1 VNGTKQGSAN
11 KIYAKKVLDMILITK
26 LTMKQKELE
35 IILQK
40 VPIYERPN
48 PFIEQYTTPA
58 NIATDII
65 FTAFRFGDIQDK
77 KVVDL
82 GCGTG
87 IFSFGAKLAN
97 AKEVVGIDIDE
108 QAIKIAKN
116 YAEKTNES
124 IQFITQD
131 VKDVDIKCDTVI
143 MNPPFGAQ
151 KSNRKA
157 DRKFIEKGFEIS
169 QILYSTH
176 LKKTIPFLE
185 KMISSLSG
193 NITYRKDYAFPIRWT
208 FEFHDK
214 KVVYYDVTLLRIETN
229 I

>member
-1 VNGTKQGSAN
+1 M
-11 KIYAKKVLDMILITK
+11 KK
-26 LTMKQKELE
+26 KELE
-35 IILQK
+35 ILLQK
-40 VPIYERPN
+40 VPLPN
-48 PFIEQYTTPA
+48 KPIPNLEQYMTPA
-58 NIATDII
+58 GIAADVI
-65 FTAFRFGDIQDK
+65 FTAHQFGDIQNK
-77 KVVDL
+77 TILDL

-87 IFSFGAKLAN
+87 IFSVGAALTGAKKVMGIDADKDIITI
-97 AKEVVGIDIDE
+97 AKEY
-108 QAIKIAKN
+108 AKKN
-116 YAEKTNES
+116 NLEIEFMAM
-124 IQFITQD
+124 D
-131 VKDVDIKCDTVI
+131 VKNVQTKCNTVI

-169 QILYSTH
+169 QILYSIH

-193 NITYRKDYAFPIRWT
+193 NITYRKDYAFPIRWA

>member
-1 VNGTKQGSAN
+1 M
-11 KIYAKKVLDMILITK
+11 KK
-26 LTMKQKELE
+26 KELE
-35 IILQK
+35 ILLQK
-40 VPIYERPN
+40 VPLPN
-48 PFIEQYTTPA
+48 KPIPNLEQYMTPA
-58 NIATDII
+58 GIAADVI
-65 FTAFRFGDIQDK
+65 FTAHQFGDIQNK
-77 KVVDL
+77 TILDL

-87 IFSFGAKLAN
+87 IFSVGAALTGAKKVMGIDADKDIITI
-97 AKEVVGIDIDE
+97 AKEY
-108 QAIKIAKN
+108 AKKN
-116 YAEKTNES
+116 NLEIEFMTM
-124 IQFITQD
+124 
-131 VKDVDIKCDTVI
+131 DIKNVQTKCNTVI

-169 QILYSTH
+169 QILYSIH

-193 NITYRKDYAFPIRWT
+193 NITYRKDYAFPIRWA